1 MKQGIIISAYGGKF
15 VASADDE
22 SYDLS
27 PRGAV
32 RYKSGEVLPGDR
44 VLFDEGTSTIEKI
57 LTRENKLPRPRVS
70 NISQIM
76 VMASAVEP
84 EFSPL
89 LIYKTLA
96 YALMYDIK
104 PFVVISK
111 IDRLDNLLEMSRFQH
126 QLAQIGFEVI
136 LYSKKS
142 KAGLLELKAKLAGR
156 VTLAI
161 GQTGVGKSSLI
172 NLLDVNFKR
181 AIGDY
186 SKALGRGKHKTKEVI
201 FLPFSDG
208 FIVDSPGFS
217 SLELDLYKEDLA
229 TFFPGFSQA
238 VGKCFYRDCMH
249 INEKGC
255 EVKKMIALGTL
266 SEEAYLIYQKLLDE
280 LQYKNRRFQ
289 K

>member
-1 MKQGIIISAYGGKF
+1 MKQGIIVSAYGGKF
-15 VASADDE
+15 VVSAE
-22 SYDLS
+22 EQVFELS

-32 RYKSGEVLPGDR
+32 RFKSGQVLPGDR
-44 VLFDEGTSTIEKI
+44 VLFDEEKATIEQVLPRQNI
-57 LTRENKLPRPRVS
+57 LPRPRVS
-70 NISQIM
+70 NITQIM
-76 VMASAVEP
+76 IMASAVEP
-84 EFSPL
+84 DFSPL

-111 IDRLDNLLEMSRFQH
+111 IDRLDNLEDMYHFQY
-126 QLAQIGFEVI
+126 QLAQIGFEAI
-136 LYSKKS
+136 LYSKKT
-142 KAGLLELKAKLAGR
+142 KVGLQELQAKLNGQL
-156 VTLAI
+156 TLTI

-172 NLLDVNFKR
+172 NLLNVDFKR

-201 FLPFSDG
+201 FLPYSDG
-208 FIVDSPGFS
+208 YIVDSPGFS

-229 TFFPGFSQA
+229 VFFPGFAKA

-249 INEKGC
+249 LNEKGC
-255 EVKKMIALGTL
+255 EIKKMVLEKTV

>member
-1 MKQGIIISAYGGKF
+1 MKQGIIVSAYGGKF
-15 VASADDE
+15 VAAVEDSLFN
-22 SYDLS
+22 LS
-27 PRGAV
+27 PRGSV
-32 RYKSGEVLPGDR
+32 RYKSGDVLPGDK
-44 VLFDEGTSTIEKI
+44 VMFDEATATIEEI
-57 LTRENKLPRPRVS
+57 LPRENKLPRPRVS
-70 NISQIM
+70 NITQIM
-76 VMASAVEP
+76 IMASAVEP
-84 EFSPL
+84 EFSPH

-96 YALMYDIK
+96 YSLMYGIK

-111 IDRLDNLLEMSRFQH
+111 IDRLEDLSAMEHFRV

-142 KAGLLELKAKLAGR
+142 KIGLLNLKNKLSR
-156 VTLAI
+156 QITLAI

-181 AIGDY
+181 AIGEY

-201 FLPFSDG
+201 FLPYSNG
-208 FIVDSPGFS
+208 YIVDSPGFS
-217 SLELDLYKEDLA
+217 SLELDLFKEDIA
-229 TFFPGFSQA
+229 VFFPGLSQA

-255 EVKKMIALGTL
+255 EVKKMIASGVL
-266 SEEAYLIYQKLLDE
+266 SEEAYLIYQKLFDE